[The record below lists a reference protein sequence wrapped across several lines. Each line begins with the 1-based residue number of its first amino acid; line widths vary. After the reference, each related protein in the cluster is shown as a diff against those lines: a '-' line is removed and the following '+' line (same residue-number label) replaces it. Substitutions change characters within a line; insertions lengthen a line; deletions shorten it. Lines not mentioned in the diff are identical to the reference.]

1 MADAATIEIRGLD
14 ALRRELGNDAAF
26 KREIIAALEK
36 STEIVH
42 DRLSSYTQTDPPRL
56 PNQVY
61 VRTFALQES
70 IDAHVFRDDLEG
82 VVATDLEYAP
92 RVMGHESQEPLF
104 AGRWWT
110 EKSVAEEMLPKV
122 VEEFEEAAD
131 KVAARIS
138 GGIMGKVV

>member
-14 ALRRELGNDAAF
+14 ALVRKLGDSAAF
-26 KREIIAALEK
+26 KREMISALEN
-36 STEIVH
+36 SVEIVH
-42 DRLSSYTQTDPPRL
+42 DRLSGYTQTDPPRL

-61 VRTFALQES
+61 IRTFTLQES

-92 RVMGHESQEPLF
+92 RVMGHESQGPLF

-110 EKSVAEEMLPKV
+110 EKSVAEEMLPQV
-122 VEEFEEAAD
+122 VKEFEDAAD
-131 KVAARIS
+131 RIAAGIS
-138 GGIMGKVV
+138 GGIAGRVV